1 MPTTWRDELVE
12 VIKSKAEREA
22 EEAER
27 RRKRLEEALSVADE
41 ALGQAKESLGYAHE
55 ALKSKAQPASLEEEE
70 GGGQRLVLGDQSVR
84 VSLSRETAVLEV
96 GFNDARPREFDF
108 SKDRHLAPR
117 DVEEYVGRRLVEL
130 ARAAQKADPW

>member
-41 ALGQAKESLGYAHE
+41 ALGQAKDSLGYAHE
-55 ALKSKAQPASLEEEE
+55 A
-70 GGGQRLVLGDQSVR
+70 LVLGDQSVR